1 MEGWII
7 GAVGGAEWEDAAG
20 RGADL
25 CGKKCGLLREGSRKF
40 AKVRTE
46 QARKSAIVR
55 IVTGGTLFLIMKPGN
70 EEDRN
75 GKERRPTTDKRMNTD
90 SEKTL
95 NRRKQNGGGMRDNR
109 GVSGLKHFF
118 AFSARR
124 RAVSLAQEVSS

>member
-1 MEGWII
+1 MRAEIWRWWEKAVGTAVFSRIFSHLFPPFRSISHLFPPFPTSFFISWPSGAGWEMEGWII

-55 IVTGGTLFLIMKPGN
+55 IVTG
-70 EEDRN
+70 
-75 GKERRPTTDKRMNTD
+75 
-90 SEKTL
+90 
-95 NRRKQNGGGMRDNR
+95 
-109 GVSGLKHFF
+109 
-118 AFSARR
+118 
-124 RAVSLAQEVSS
+124 